1 MKSLKAIFG
10 SLLIMSMF
18 VLVACG
24 SDASS
29 STESTD
35 TEVQEAPVEEQSTE
49 EAPAEEQSTEEAP
62 AEGEHPEGSEHP
74 AGSEHPSN

>member
-1 MKSLKAIFG
+1 MKSLKAIVG

-24 SDASS
+24 SDSSS

-35 TEVQEAPVEEQSTE
+35 IEVQ

-62 AEGEHPEGSEHP
+62 AEGEQAAEGEHPEGSEHP